1 MSDVGYITLEY
12 LTYLA
17 LASVFA
23 AILFVGTT
31 MVLVGK
37 EIAAVFVHKFMH
49 DPRPSLQSIAERL
62 ALTWKQ
68 KRSDTRPMEVN

>member
-31 MVLVGK
+31 MVLVSK
-37 EIAAVFVHKFMH
+37 EIATVFVHKFMH
-49 DPRPSLQSIAERL
+49 GRRRSLAVDRRAPCTYLETEAQ
-62 ALTWKQ
+62 
-68 KRSDTRPMEVN
+68 